1 MKSTNFITLSSDTL
15 TIHDFR
21 VAADDITLVCQIQ
34 ITHPEVPGKRWFTLN
49 ERETAYSS
57 RYTGNRDDLKAICYT
72 IRDLNPRTGCKIV
85 AARFH
90 RLAKQIATGLVANAD
105 EAIEQMERITRTSVR
120 LVAAL

>member
-1 MKSTNFITLSSDTL
+1 MKTTNFITLSSDSL

-34 ITHPEVPGKRWFTLN
+34 ISHPEVPGKRWFTLN

-57 RYTGNRDDLKAICYT
+57 RYTGNRDDLRATCYT
-72 IRDLNPRTGCKIV
+72 IRDLNPRTGHKVV

-90 RLAKQIATGLVANAD
+90 QLAKQIAVGLVANGDDAVQ
-105 EAIEQMERITRTSVR
+105 QMERITRTSAR
-120 LVAAL
+120 LAI